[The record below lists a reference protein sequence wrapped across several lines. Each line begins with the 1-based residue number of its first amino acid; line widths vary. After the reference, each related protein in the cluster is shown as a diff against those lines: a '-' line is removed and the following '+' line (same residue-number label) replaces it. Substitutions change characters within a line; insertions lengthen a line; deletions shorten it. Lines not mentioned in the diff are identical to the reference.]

1 VRSSVAGASP
11 PARPGAGGQKSAG
24 LGLLAHWRQR
34 LLGSGR
40 RVLLAD
46 GEDLRAIEAA
56 GRLHAQGVL
65 TAPLLGSP
73 EHVLRRASPAWPVP
87 DELVVDPRDLAAD
100 ARVMRVL
107 RAAFE
112 NQPDDRLR
120 AARKDPLHLASAAL
134 RAGIVDAC
142 VAGAARPTAD
152 VLRAGI
158 RVIGPA
164 HGVRNV
170 SSVFLMMLAD
180 GRVVAFADCAVL
192 PDPDPGQLAD
202 IAVAAAHSYRSL
214 TSRRPVIAM
223 LSFSTQG
230 SATHYSVNKVR
241 AATELV
247 RARLPGVPVDGELQ
261 LDAALVDSVARVK
274 APGSTVAGH
283 ANVLVFPNLDAGNIG
298 YKIAE
303 RLGGATALGPILQG
317 LAAPLNDLSRGC
329 SSHDIEVMAMISGVQ
344 ALDTPGDRG
353 LDTPACD
360 GEVRFESRTPAVL
373 GPVDESEF
381 RGPMAGD

>member
-1 VRSSVAGASP
+1 MRSAA
-11 PARPGAGGQKSAG
+11 ARQAVQPSLSAG
-24 LGLLAHWRQR
+24 PAQAAGPGTGESAGVGLLAHWRER
-34 LLGSGR
+34 LAGSGS

-46 GEDLRAIEAA
+46 GEDPRAIEAA

-65 TAPLLGSP
+65 TAPLLGRP
-73 EHVLRRASPAWPVP
+73 ERVRELASPAWSLP
-87 DELVVDPRDLAAD
+87 DELLVDPRELGAD
-100 ARVMRVL
+100 VRVARVL
-107 RAAFE
+107 RTAFE

-120 AARKDPLHLASAAL
+120 AAREDPLHLASAAL

-164 HGVRNV
+164 PGVRHV
-170 SSVFLMMLAD
+170 SSMFLMMLAD
-180 GRVVAFADCAVL
+180 GSVVAFADCAVL
-192 PDPDPGQLAD
+192 PDPDAEQLAD
-202 IAVAAAHSYRSL
+202 VAVAAAQSYRSL
-214 TSRRPVIAM
+214 TSRRPVVAM

-241 AATELV
+241 AATEFV
-247 RARLPGVPVDGELQ
+247 RARLPGTAVDGELQ
-261 LDAALVDSVARVK
+261 LDAAVVDAVARVK
-274 APGSTVAGH
+274 APGSAVAGH

-329 SSHDIEVMAMISGVQ
+329 SSRDIEVMAMISGVQ
-344 ALDTPGDRG
+344 ALDTP
-353 LDTPACD
+353 
-360 GEVRFESRTPAVL
+360 
-373 GPVDESEF
+373 
-381 RGPMAGD
+381 AGQ